1 MAFSQLNLDQNINKA
16 LVACGYTTPTP
27 VQAKAIPEILLGKD
41 LVASAQTGTGK
52 TAAFVLPALHHLAT
66 QAPLKKPRILV
77 LTPTRELADQI
88 TKAANKYGKYL
99 RFNIISLVGGM
110 PYHRQIRDLQ
120 RGADIIVATPDRLMD
135 HMEQGR
141 VDVSSISMLVLDE
154 ADRMLDMGF
163 IEDVQYIAKLI
174 PNKRQTLLFSATV
187 DKKLTTV
194 VGHLLKSPVRIDLSQ
209 EKLTAP
215 QIRQEFYR
223 VNNQHH
229 KNRLLSHLLTA
240 ENIFKAIIFT
250 ATKVNADRL
259 ADQLCDE
266 GFTAAPL
273 HGDLRQNVRNRTVE
287 QLRSG
292 RIQFIVAT
300 DVAARGIDISDVTHV
315 INYDLPK
322 FSEDY
327 VHRIGRTGRA
337 GKDGVAFSFVSPMEF
352 SQLQRIERYLGQRFQ
367 LINQAGLA
375 DDKREGKREMLS
387 LRDKPTSNRDYF
399 LEDEDQPKKNSAR
412 EVYKA
417 RKGGH
422 ERDERGSFARGDNSK
437 SGRDGKSRFSRDDKP
452 SFGERKPRSNRD
464 IKPRHADGKSRF
476 AHDDRAGLDDHRSS
490 AKPKFARDENRSRFS
505 RDDKPSSRKPAG
517 RSFNRDER
525 SGDKKSFSRD
535 EKPVGKKPFSRD
547 EKPTTKKSFS
557 RDERS
562 VGKKGFSRD
571 EKSTTGKKSFGRDE
585 RSAGKKTFGRDDKPR
600 KSARPSGAVK
610 SRKTNRAE

>member
-1 MAFSQLNLDQNINKA
+1 MPFSNLNLDQNITKA
-16 LVACGYTTPTP
+16 LIACGYTTPTP

-120 RGADIIVATPDRLMD
+120 RGADIIVATPGRLMD

-229 KNRLLSHLLTA
+229 KNRLLSHLLSS

-375 DDKREGKREMLS
+375 DDKREGKREMLT
-387 LRDKPTSNRDYF
+387 LRDKPASNRDYF
-399 LEDEDQPKKNSAR
+399 LEEDEDQPKKNNAR
-412 EVYKA
+412 EGYKM
-417 RKGGH
+417 RKGGND
-422 ERDERGSFARGDNSK
+422 RDERQTFARGDK
-437 SGRDGKSRFSRDDKP
+437 PKAGRDGKARFGRDDKAG
-452 SFGERKPRSNRD
+452 FGDRKPRSNRD
-464 IKPRHADGKSRF
+464 IKPRHSDGKSRF
-476 AHDDRAGLDDHRSS
+476 AHDDRVGLEDRSPTKS
-490 AKPKFARDENRSRFS
+490 KFARDENRSRFS
-505 RDDKPSSRKPAG
+505 RDDKPGARKPAG
-517 RSFNRDER
+517 KRFSRDEGGAGKKPFSRDER
-525 SGDKKSFSRD
+525 SDGKKSFVRDERSAGKKPFSRDDKSSTKKSFSRD
-535 EKPVGKKPFSRD
+535 EKPAA
-547 EKPTTKKSFS
+547 
-557 RDERS
+557 
-562 VGKKGFSRD
+562 
-571 EKSTTGKKSFGRDE
+571 KKSFGRDD
-585 RSAGKKTFGRDDKPR
+585 RSAGKKSFSRDDKPR
-600 KSARPSGAVK
+600 KSARPGGAAR
-610 SRKTNRAE
+610 SRKNNRGE